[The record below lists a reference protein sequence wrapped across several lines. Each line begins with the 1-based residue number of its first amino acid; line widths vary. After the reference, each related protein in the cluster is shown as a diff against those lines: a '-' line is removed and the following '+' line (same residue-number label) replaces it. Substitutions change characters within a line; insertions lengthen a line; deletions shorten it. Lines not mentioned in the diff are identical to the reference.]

1 MDLRALQDR
10 TFSLGCY
17 FSFMAGV
24 GIFATIY
31 LTPLYLG
38 SVRGFSAL
46 EIGPAVFS
54 TGLFRVMSIPF
65 YSWLANRVDLRWLL
79 MAGLIGFAVSMYS
92 FVPITHDWGGGPV
105 ASPAGFSRTGA
116 AVCRRANGDPDA
128 GQPAARAPEVG
139 LRAV

>member
-1 MDLRALQDR
+1 GWFDDATLTTTAWVALLCGVAFVIRTLRHPQPVMDLRALQDR

-46 EIGPAVFS
+46 EIGLAVFS
-54 TGLFRVMSIPF
+54 TGLFQV
-65 YSWLANRVDLRWLL
+65 
-79 MAGLIGFAVSMYS
+79 
-92 FVPITHDWGGGPV
+92 
-105 ASPAGFSRTGA
+105 
-116 AVCRRANGDPDA
+116 
-128 GQPAARAPEVG
+128 
-139 LRAV
+139 

>member
-1 MDLRALQDR
+1 MAFVIRALQDR

-54 TGLFRVMSIPF
+54 TGLFRSCLFRFIRGSPTA
-65 YSWLANRVDLRWLL
+65 STC
-79 MAGLIGFAVSMYS
+79 AG
-92 FVPITHDWGGGPV
+92 
-105 ASPAGFSRTGA
+105 
-116 AVCRRANGDPDA
+116 C
-128 GQPAARAPEVG
+128 
-139 LRAV
+139 